1 MFETFQFAGGGGRT
15 TDSFFFYFVTEGQS
29 RVERPTHTHS
39 VDDIRQ
45 RDGKS
50 LIELLLLLLASMMDN
65 GARDSL
71 VISVS
76 CVCNRARRGGFQL
89 PNMQIIFPVAATDDR
104 VSRSPL

>member
-15 TDSFFFYFVTEGQS
+15 TDSFFLLCYGGPVACRT
-29 RVERPTHTHS
+29 PHTHTHS

-104 VSRSPL
+104 VSPTPL

>member
-1 MFETFQFAGGGGRT
+1 MSNA
-15 TDSFFFYFVTEGQS
+15 
-29 RVERPTHTHS
+29 PHTHTLS
-39 VDDIRQ
+39 R
-45 RDGKS
+45 RYTTERCKS

-104 VSRSPL
+104 VSPTPL